1 MNGAKPTS
9 ELDNHVKYAIIIG
22 LAFSITLTLI
32 ILRKVIFTPGLIES
46 GDIYFSYTLD
56 QEPLYVWN
64 RFLSSIHVP
73 YHHVV
78 FSWLTPLM
86 EIAASAKLVSAS
98 IETLQ
103 RLLWSLFFT
112 LISFVIFIVV
122 FKYTRKVFDRTL
134 PCYAAAILAS
144 IIYTFN
150 PYVVGTIQ
158 WWPNL
163 LSYALLPL
171 FFILIPAAVN
181 DPSWKGTVKIGLAP
195 ALLLALNFCSPGA
208 ALNTTLF
215 ILFLIAVE
223 FISKIRKGVIRYF
236 FRCSVLLI
244 EIVGLA
250 LLLNIYAILPFSL
263 FQEEYTWGG
272 QNIPLQVEGLYGAGG
287 ANIKIWDAFR
297 LWKSSVIEP
306 FALNTRSLLT
316 LVVPV
321 IATSALTVF
330 IIKALSPKH
339 FSSLKKIDKKTLV
352 TITLLILLALFL
364 AKGINEPFGDFY
376 IWLVFSTPFSWLF
389 EHSEVWIR
397 YLCLAY
403 AFLCSLLL
411 AQLVNRIHSPTVHKK
426 YRITFFKLKRQF
438 PQRIQQYASWIWNSK
453 TVISII
459 AIIIFSVSVRT
470 ATIQAYQSSLFL
482 GDGSHVLRP
491 SVLPQPYYD
500 VNDWFSND
508 NEEFRTIWLPISG
521 TPTWWVT
528 GGHPP
533 HPIGDWA
540 SSRPI
545 ATTNHPSQKT
555 FMSFTL
561 DRASAYNKFA
571 ELLGIFN
578 VKYVI
583 NHQDTYGSNDK
594 HVYEILKD
602 NPILRQVY
610 NNDFL
615 YVFENEYF
623 QSYVRTLNKA
633 VVCISNLRAL
643 DLSSTISTFNMSNLA
658 IIFPE
663 QLPGLGMD
671 ALKHLTNN
679 DLLLFFNK
687 PFTDLLFNSLSG
699 EYIHAPSSYLRGNVQ
714 WRVEDREDVM
724 KYEFDYGKGYVYSL
738 EKRPFSFK
746 IDVKKSCTY
755 EAWARVLGWQRLTL
769 LINDFNKTVAGG
781 SESEGFTWVKLGEL
795 MLNEGNHELTIIND
809 AGWGNINLIAVVP
822 VEELENKKEILL
834 DYINE
839 SNTRIVNIFDEKL
852 LGQKKSTIISF
863 QESFDDISEK
873 TPPWLFSGN
882 WTITDIDGNKVL
894 SQLNENSES
903 TWIRVG
909 NNLTMMDGFF
919 EVNIKL
925 KSGSV
930 VGVTREQQQGQSYIF
945 TYTGQDKKL
954 IIWKTVDQDIIKLG
968 EADFIM
974 DIDQW
979 YNWRLEIKGPQISL
993 YVNGTRY
1000 IDTVDEEPPYEYGQ
1014 ISLHT
1019 SSTKADFDNVK
1030 FYDFVQFLNKGIFK
1044 DSEYILALRTV
1055 GGAANKDSLVY
1066 VDGKKYSLVYR
1077 TGSVD
1082 SEWKHTPPI
1091 NLTQGQHRIS
1101 IPYQVNEKIK
1111 QLVVFSISKNEE
1123 IMTVDDIF
1131 KGETMNPI
1139 IEYEKLEAEE
1149 YTVKVNSSNP
1159 FILAFSETYH
1169 GLWQASTDDL
1179 EYQKVPLYS
1188 QINGFFINKTGS
1200 FTIKIEFL
1208 PSRAHYLGET
1218 ISTLTLL
1225 SMFIS
1230 YIFLE
1235 DHIRRNLMHYFKKIK
1250 DMLLERLTPENIV
1263 DK

>member
-1 MNGAKPTS
+1 MNGAKS
-9 ELDNHVKYAIIIG
+9 IRKWDDHDKYAIIIG

-46 GDIYFSYTLD
+46 GDVYFPYKLD

-64 RFLSSIHVP
+64 RFLSSPHVP

-86 EIAASAKLVSAS
+86 EVAASVKLVSAS

-103 RLLWSLFFT
+103 RLLWSLLFT

-122 FKYTRKVFDRTL
+122 FKYTRKVFDRPL

-150 PYVVGTIQ
+150 PYVVGIIQ

-171 FFILIPAAVN
+171 FFILIPAAAN
-181 DPSWKGTVKIGLAP
+181 DPSWKGTLKIGLAP

-223 FISKIRKGVIRYF
+223 FISKIRKGFIRYLL
-236 FRCSVLLI
+236 RCSVLFI

-250 LLLNIYAILPFSL
+250 LLLNTYAILPFSL
-263 FQEEYTWGG
+263 FQEEFMWGG

-297 LWKSSVIEP
+297 LWKSSVIET

-330 IIKALSPKH
+330 SIKALSPKH
-339 FSSLKKIDKKTLV
+339 FSSLKKIDKKTLA
-352 TITLLILLALFL
+352 TLTLLILLALFL

-411 AQLVNRIHSPTVHKK
+411 AQLVNRIHSPTVHKR
-426 YRITFFKLKRQF
+426 YRITFFKVKRQF
-438 PQRIQQYASWIWNSK
+438 PQRIQQYASWIWSVK
-453 TVISII
+453 TVVSII
-459 AIIIFSVSVRT
+459 AIIVFSVSVRT

-482 GDGSHVLRP
+482 GDGSHVLKP

-500 VNDWFSND
+500 VNDWFSN
-508 NEEFRTIWLPISG
+508 ESGEFRTIWLPISG
-521 TPTWWVT
+521 TPTWWVP

-555 FMSFTL
+555 FMEFTL
-561 DRASAYNKFA
+561 DRASAYNRFA

-583 NHQDTYGSNDK
+583 NHQDTIGSDDK
-594 HVYEILKD
+594 YVYEFLED
-602 NPILRQVY
+602 NPILKPVY

-615 YVFENEYF
+615 YVFENKYF
-623 QSYVRTLNKA
+623 QPYVRTLNKA

-643 DLSSTISTFNMSNLA
+643 DLSSTISTFNISNLA
-658 IIFPE
+658 VIFPE

-679 DLLLFFNK
+679 DLLLFVNK

-699 EYIHAPSSYLRGNVQ
+699 EYIYSPSSYLRGNVQ
-714 WRVEDREDVM
+714 WRVEDRGDVM
-724 KYEFDYGKGYVYSL
+724 NYEFDYGKGYVYSL
-738 EKRPFSFK
+738 EKRPFSFE
-746 IDVKKSCTY
+746 IDIKESCQY
-755 EAWARVLGWQRLTL
+755 EAWARVLGWQGLTL
-769 LINDFNKTVAGG
+769 LINDFNRTVAGG
-781 SESEGFTWVKLGEL
+781 LESEGFTWVKLGEL

-809 AGWGNINLIAVVP
+809 GGWGNINLIAVVP
-822 VEELENKKEILL
+822 VEELENKREVLL
-834 DYINE
+834 DYLNE
-839 SNTRIVNIFDEKL
+839 SNTRIVNIFDEKF
-852 LGQKKSTIISF
+852 LGQKKSDIISF
-863 QESFDDISEK
+863 QESFDDISEE
-873 TPPWLFSGN
+873 TPPWFFSGN
-882 WTITDIDGNKVL
+882 WTIADVDGNKVL
-894 SQLNENSES
+894 SQLNETSES

-919 EVNIKL
+919 EVDIKL

-930 VGVTREQQQGQSYIF
+930 VGLTREQQQGQSYIF
-945 TYTGQDKKL
+945 AYTGQDEKL
-954 IIWKTVDQDIIKLG
+954 IIWKVIEQDIIKLG

-974 DIDQW
+974 DIDRW
-979 YNWRLEIKGPQISL
+979 YNWRLEFQGPQISL
-993 YVNGTRY
+993 YVNGTCY
-1000 IDTVDEEPPYEYGQ
+1000 IDTVDNKPPYEYGQ

-1019 SSTKADFDNVK
+1019 SSAKADFDNVK
-1030 FYDFVQFLNKGIFK
+1030 YWSPSLSKNLLTFK
-1044 DSEYILALRTV
+1044 DTEYILALSTV
-1055 GGAANKDSLVY
+1055 AGSTDGDLTINIDGVEYFLNSDIGSDDSKWRY
-1066 VDGKKYSLVYR
+1066 
-1077 TGSVD
+1077 
-1082 SEWKHTPPI
+1082 TPPI
-1091 NLTQGQHRIS
+1091 NLTQGQHRITVFL
-1101 IPYQVNEKIK
+1101 PYGVKISK
-1111 QLVVFSISKNEE
+1111 LVCFSISKNEE
-1123 IMTVDDIF
+1123 LMTVDDIF
-1131 KGETMNPI
+1131 RGETMNPI
-1139 IEYEKLEAEE
+1139 VEYEKLEAEE
-1149 YTVKVNSSNP
+1149 YTVRVNASSP

-1169 GLWQASTDDL
+1169 GLWHAYTDDY
-1179 EYQKVPLYS
+1179 EYQKFPLYS

-1208 PSRAHYLGET
+1208 PSRAHYLGEAIT
-1218 ISTLTLL
+1218 TLTLL

-1250 DMLLERLTPENIV
+1250 DMLLERLIPENIV